1 MALSLRDYDVNT
13 SSGNPSDVYRERGQL
28 LHGKWLRLAS
38 CRLEQIGMARTLR
51 NGDSE
56 SRLRR

>member
-13 SSGNPSDVYRERGQL
+13 SGKPSDVYRERGQL
-28 LHGKWLRLAS
+28 LPGKRLRLAS